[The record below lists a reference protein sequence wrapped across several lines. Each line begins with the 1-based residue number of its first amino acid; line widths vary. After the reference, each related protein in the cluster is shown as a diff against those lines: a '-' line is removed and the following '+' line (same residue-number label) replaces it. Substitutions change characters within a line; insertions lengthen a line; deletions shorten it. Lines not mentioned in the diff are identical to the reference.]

1 MAGGGNP
8 IPCFDFLFVR
18 VFSFFEMQT
27 CHVTTMG
34 SPKSPGSVTIA
45 IRYTSS
51 PLQPRPPSRSGL
63 VDSAENEP
71 ICWAKV
77 GGENG
82 AGEPPAAKY
91 LVFCAHIYIYI
102 YTHTPFQNIP
112 AVMFSIKPVLPRKA
126 RIGCLKIS
134 FWKLPCYTKQL
145 TT

>member
-1 MAGGGNP
+1 
-8 IPCFDFLFVR
+8 
-18 VFSFFEMQT
+18 MQT

-51 PLQPRPPSRSGL
+51 PLQPPPPSRSGS

-82 AGEPPAAKY
+82 AGEPSAK
-91 LVFCAHIYIYI
+91 V
-102 YTHTPFQNIP
+102 
-112 AVMFSIKPVLPRKA
+112 VVEME
-126 RIGCLKIS
+126 
-134 FWKLPCYTKQL
+134 TKTGLANL
-145 TT
+145 TLNGK